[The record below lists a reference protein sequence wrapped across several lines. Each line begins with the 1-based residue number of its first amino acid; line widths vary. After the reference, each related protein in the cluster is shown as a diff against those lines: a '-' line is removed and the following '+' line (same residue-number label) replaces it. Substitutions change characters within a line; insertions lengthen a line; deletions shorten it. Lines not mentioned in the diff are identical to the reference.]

1 MSKISDPYLKGVPQ
15 KPYDLLREGA
25 IVLIFVTVVVIILA
39 AVFSS
44 PDYPT
49 LRGEDVAKLQPITYL
64 KTSIGILAGMSS
76 LQDYGPPFNDHP
88 DDAQQIF
95 GIAPANVLGV
105 TIPIDPPEDFILK
118 PLERVAVLN
127 QDVAEALITYRSA
140 SAAQKQTWTKNYL
153 DALDRAAVSEDEVQI
168 PEGDYGPVDV
178 MMMGMLDLG
187 KAGLLEGALE
197 SNERLPYTLN
207 FTRSLLFFQ
216 DDVYAD
222 IANHLDM
229 LGDQWGISHETG
241 PYPGGWWV
249 WPYTF
254 FYQIPPMRTSPNG
267 DIQVISIMTLVLLFL
282 LLIPFIPLV
291 NRIPHWL
298 GVYKIIWRDWYARE
312 RRMKQEPGPGGSKPV
327 A

>member
-25 IVLIFVTVVVIILA
+25 IVLVFVTVVVIILA

-49 LRGEDVAKLQPITYL
+49 VRGEDVAKLQPIPYL
-64 KTSIGILAGMSS
+64 KTSVGILTGMSS

-88 DDAQQIF
+88 ENAQQIF

-127 QDVAEALITYRSA
+127 QDVAEALRTYQDA
-140 SAAQKQTWTKNYL
+140 NPAQQQTWGKNYM
-153 DALDRAAVSEDEVQI
+153 DALDHAVISGNKVQM
-168 PEGDYGPVDV
+168 PEGDYGPVEL
-178 MMMGMLDLG
+178 MMLGMLDLG

-216 DDVYAD
+216 DDVYAGVAD
-222 IANHLDM
+222 HLDM

-254 FYQIPPMRTSPNG
+254 LYQIPPMRTSPDG
-267 DIQVISIMTLVLLFL
+267 DLQVVAIMTLILFFL

-291 NRIPHWL
+291 NKIPRWL

-312 RRMKQEPGPGGSKPV
+312 RRAEGGQGPGESRPM

>member
-1 MSKISDPYLKGVPQ
+1 MSKLSDSYLKGVPQ

-25 IVLIFVTVVVIILA
+25 IVLTLVTVVVIILA

-49 LRGEDVAKLQPITYL
+49 VRGEDVAKLQPIAYL
-64 KTSIGILAGMSS
+64 KTSIGILTGMSS

-88 DDAQQIF
+88 ENAQQVF
-95 GIAPANVLGV
+95 GFAPANVLGV
-105 TIPIDPPEDFILK
+105 TTPIDPPQDFILK
-118 PLERVAVLN
+118 PLDRVAVLN
-127 QDVAEALITYRSA
+127 QDVAEALKTYRSA
-140 SAAQKQTWTKNYL
+140 STTQQQTWGSNYL
-153 DALDRAAVSEDEVQI
+153 DALDQAVVSDNEVQM
-168 PEGDYGPVDV
+168 PEGDYGPVDT
-178 MMMGMLDLG
+178 MMLGMLDLG

-197 SNERLPYTLN
+197 SNERLPYTLD

-216 DDVYAD
+216 DDVYASVAD
-222 IANHLDM
+222 HLDI

-254 FYQIPPMRTSPNG
+254 LYQIPAMQESPNA
-267 DIQVISIMTLVLLFL
+267 DVQVVAIMTLILLFL

-291 NRIPHWL
+291 NKLPRWL
-298 GVYKIIWRDWYARE
+298 GIYKIIWRDWYVRE
-312 RRMKQEPGPGGSKPV
+312 RKSKKEQVPGESHRV
-327 A
+327 E